1 MAGSNRLWAALRAAV
16 VLGVAAVAM
25 PASALDAQ
33 HGKGD
38 NSSVE
43 VTGAKTDMTFAAAH
57 NVHVAA
63 TSSDDVFVAGHDIR
77 FDGGSA
83 DHAFAAGQNVT
94 VSGDNARAFLTAGHD
109 VTFESGSAAN
119 DVIAFGQNVNLNT
132 GFKAGGSVVAFGKE
146 VHVQAPIGRELVA
159 FGNEVTIDSAITGN
173 VRAEGRHI
181 VIGPNAKIGGDLSY
195 RASDKIE
202 ISPQATVTGKKV
214 VLPPEKNGVTWG
226 GHHNTIHMGQGMHHR
241 ILHDVMGG
249 LGFVVLCL
257 VMTAAFP
264 LLMARAGGMLTRNP
278 LMAAVWGLMV
288 LIVGPVLSIIAMIT
302 IIGLTL
308 GFVMWALIWAA
319 LLMGFAGAAAGV
331 ASLAGRFKADGAPA
345 LGSQLLW
352 TLLGAVVVSVLGA
365 LPFVGFWVW
374 LLACVFGTGA
384 VAAQARALMSK
395 PA

>member
-1 MAGSNRLWAALRAAV
+1 MWTALRLAL
-16 VLGVAAVAM
+16 VLGVAALAM

-38 NSSVE
+38 DSSIE
-43 VTGAKTDMTFAAAH
+43 VTGAKTDLTFAAAH

-63 TSSDDVFVAGHDIR
+63 TSSDDIFVAGHDIR

-83 DHAFAAGQNVT
+83 DHAFAAGETIT
-94 VSGDNARAFLTAGHD
+94 VAGDNARAFLTAGHD
-109 VTFESGSAAN
+109 ITFESGSSAS
-119 DVIAFGQNVNLNT
+119 DVIAFGQNVSFNPT
-132 GFKAGGSVVAFGKE
+132 FKIGGSAVAFGKE
-146 VHVQAPIGRELVA
+146 VHVQAPVGRDLVVA
-159 FGNEVTIDSAITGN
+159 GNEVTIDSAVTGN

-214 VLPPEKNGVTWG
+214 VLPPEKNSFTWG
-226 GHHNTIHMGQGMHHR
+226 GHHNTIHMGRGLHHR
-241 ILHDVMGG
+241 VLHDVMGG
-249 LGFVVLCL
+249 LGFIVLCL

-264 LLMARAGGMLTRNP
+264 LLMARSGAMLTRNP
-278 LMAAVWGLMV
+278 LMAAVVGLMV
-288 LIVGPVLSIIAMIT
+288 LIVGPVLSIIAMVT

-308 GFVMWALIWAA
+308 GFVMWALIWTA
-319 LLMGFAGAAAGV
+319 LLVGFVGAAAGV

-345 LGSQLLW
+345 LGPQLGW
-352 TLLGAVVVSVLGA
+352 TLVGALAISILGA

-374 LLACVFGTGA
+374 LLACVLGTGA
-384 VAAQARALMSK
+384 VAAQARALMAK